1 MNSLIIVCAGQGE
14 RFGAE
19 GNKLLVP
26 MGGHPLIE
34 YTLRNV
40 MQSLFLDE
48 IILVTRRGEEPLF
61 KEIVDRLSPS
71 VPVKF
76 ARGGKT
82 RMASVAGGLD
92 ALSPQS
98 DIVLIHDGARPGVEG
113 KAIDQMIQLL
123 SRQEGAAIFA
133 VPVVDTIKVTDS
145 RGHVVETPERS
156 RLFRAQTPQ
165 GAKTDLFKA
174 CMQKIQGRGITVTDD
189 ASVCEACGIPVA
201 CIPGKESYFK
211 ITVPEDK
218 ERFLQM
224 IAPAKLPFRVGE
236 GYDIHQKDEARPLV
250 LGGVRI
256 SETGGLLGHSD
267 ADVLTHAIMDALLG
281 AAGCPDIGYYFPD
294 NDSRYL
300 GISSMILLEKVRE
313 VLEEKGYAIGNIDST
328 VIAEA
333 PKLAPYVPKMRE
345 ILAKALHISPEQ
357 INIKATTNEKLG
369 AVGRGEGIAALASA
383 LIYRVKD

>member
-1 MNSLIIVCAGQGE
+1 MNSLIIVCAGRGE

-19 GNKLLVP
+19 GNKLLAP

-40 MQSLFLDE
+40 VQSLFLDE
-48 IILVTRRGEEPLF
+48 IILVTRPEEEPLF
-61 KEIVDRLSPS
+61 KDVVDRVSPA

-76 ARGGKT
+76 SQGGDT
-82 RMASVAGGLD
+82 RMASVASGLR
-92 ALSPQS
+92 AVSPRS

-113 KAIDQMIQLL
+113 KAIDQMIRLL
-123 SRQEGAAIFA
+123 SEREDAAIFA
-133 VPVVDTIKVTDS
+133 VPSVDTIKVTD
-145 RGHVVETPERS
+145 RTGHVVKTPDRS
-156 RLFRAQTPQ
+156 LLFRAQTPQ
-165 GAKTDLFKA
+165 GAKTALFRT
-174 CMQKIQGRGITVTDD
+174 CMQKVQERGISVTDD
-189 ASVCEACGIPVA
+189 ASVCEACGIRVA
-201 CIPGKESYFK
+201 CMPGKESYFK
-211 ITVPEDK
+211 ITMPEDE
-218 ERFLQM
+218 ERFLHM
-224 IAPAKLPFRVGE
+224 ITPSKPPFRVGE
-236 GYDIHQKDEARPLV
+236 GYDIHQRDEKRPLV

-267 ADVLTHAIMDALLG
+267 ADVLIHAIMDALLG
-281 AAGCPDIGYYFPD
+281 AAGCPDIGHYFPD

-300 GISSMILLEKVRE
+300 GISSVVLLEKVRA
-313 VLEEKGYAIGNIDST
+313 VLEEKGYAVGNIDST

-333 PKLAPYVPKMRE
+333 PKLAPHVPKMRE

-383 LIYRVKD
+383 LIYAVKN